1 LLRYRKIICNT
12 QQGVIFIPRYQPV
25 PGQFYGDG
33 DMSEQEVAR
42 LQEQIK
48 TLFSDVDELKSDV
61 KEIKQQL
68 ANRLP
73 LWATVLMSLGPTVI
87 ELPAKAPSWHLMRWS

>member
-1 LLRYRKIICNT
+1 
-12 QQGVIFIPRYQPV
+12 
-25 PGQFYGDG
+25 
-33 DMSEQEVAR
+33 MSEQEVAR

-48 TLFSDVDELKSDV
+48 TLFGDVNELKEDV

-73 LWATVLMSLGPTVI
+73 LWATMLISVLTGIIGWLI
-87 ELPAKAPSWHLMRWS
+87 R

>member
-1 LLRYRKIICNT
+1 
-12 QQGVIFIPRYQPV
+12 
-25 PGQFYGDG
+25 
-33 DMSEQEVAR
+33 MSEQDIAR

-48 TLFSDVDELKSDV
+48 TLFGDVNELKEDV

-73 LWATVLMSLGPTVI
+73 LWATMLISSLTGVI
-87 ELPAKAPSWHLMRWS
+87 GWLIR

>member
-1 LLRYRKIICNT
+1 M
-12 QQGVIFIPRYQPV
+12 PAA
-25 PGQFYGDG
+25 PGQFYGGDG
-33 DMSEQEVAR
+33 MSEQDVAR

-48 TLFSDVDELKSDV
+48 TLFGDVNELKEDV

-73 LWATVLMSLGPTVI
+73 LWATMLISALTGAI
-87 ELPAKAPSWHLMRWS
+87 GWLIR

>member
-1 LLRYRKIICNT
+1 MPEN
-12 QQGVIFIPRYQPV
+12 
-25 PGQFYGDG
+25 
-33 DMSEQEVAR
+33 EVVR

-48 TLFSDVDELKSDV
+48 TIFNDVDELKTDV

-73 LWATVLMSLGPTVI
+73 LWATALMSLLTGVI
-87 ELPAKAPSWHLMRWS
+87 GWLIR

>member
-1 LLRYRKIICNT
+1 M
-12 QQGVIFIPRYQPV
+12 PE
-25 PGQFYGDG
+25 
-33 DMSEQEVAR
+33 SEVVR

-48 TLFSDVDELKSDV
+48 TIFNDVDELKTDV

-73 LWATVLMSLGPTVI
+73 LWATVLISVLTGTI
-87 ELPAKAPSWHLMRWS
+87 GWLIR

>member
-1 LLRYRKIICNT
+1 
-12 QQGVIFIPRYQPV
+12 V
-25 PGQFYGDG
+25 
-33 DMSEQEVAR
+33 SEQDIAR

-48 TLFSDVDELKSDV
+48 TLFGDVNELKEDV

-73 LWATVLMSLGPTVI
+73 LWATMLISVLTGIIGWLI
-87 ELPAKAPSWHLMRWS
+87 R

>member
-1 LLRYRKIICNT
+1 
-12 QQGVIFIPRYQPV
+12 
-25 PGQFYGDG
+25 
-33 DMSEQEVAR
+33 MSGNEVVR

-48 TLFSDVDELKSDV
+48 TIFNDVDELKTDV

-73 LWATVLMSLGPTVI
+73 LWATALMSLGPTGV

>member
-1 LLRYRKIICNT
+1 MSYSIKCGKKVNGAGRSFTSR
-12 QQGVIFIPRYQPV
+12 QDEG
-25 PGQFYGDG
+25 GMA
-33 DMSEQEVAR
+33 MSEQDIAR

-48 TLFSDVDELKSDV
+48 TLFNDVDELKADV

-73 LWATVLMSLGPTVI
+73 LWATMLISVLTGIIGWLI
-87 ELPAKAPSWHLMRWS
+87 R

>member
-1 LLRYRKIICNT
+1 
-12 QQGVIFIPRYQPV
+12 
-25 PGQFYGDG
+25 
-33 DMSEQEVAR
+33 MSEQELDR

-48 TLFSDVDELKSDV
+48 TLFGDVDELKTDV

-73 LWATVLMSLGPTVI
+73 LWATMFISALTGIIGWLI
-87 ELPAKAPSWHLMRWS
+87 R

>member
-1 LLRYRKIICNT
+1 MEVGI
-12 QQGVIFIPRYQPV
+12 V
-25 PGQFYGDG
+25 P
-33 DMSEQEVAR
+33 EQEIAR

-48 TLFSDVDELKSDV
+48 TLFGDVNELKEDV

-73 LWATVLMSLGPTVI
+73 LWATMLISVLTGVI
-87 ELPAKAPSWHLMRWS
+87 GWLIR